1 MFDIDREHPE
11 YKLRKQIW
19 RQYRDLYAGGDQ
31 FRLHA
36 QHYLVR
42 RQREPGDV
50 YAERLIRVF
59 YENYIG
65 SIVDWYAST
74 VVRREPVLTFE
85 GKNEPAKQFFGEL
98 VEDADRKGT
107 RLSDLC
113 RRQLIET
120 IIAGSSFLLVDFPRA
135 SPGAAGSRGEE
146 DAAGA
151 SRAYLV
157 DYRAEDVINWSLDDQ
172 GNYEWV
178 VIRTKS
184 VKKDRVEDAD
194 WRTEVRWAYYDK
206 TNYRI
211 YKQDTGESIGNP
223 RPDGR
228 GLTRAT
234 NDPRPDGRGLT
245 EGSIGKPQADA
256 WGWKGTD
263 GAESGAVKLVDQGT
277 HGLAKLGRV
286 PLFPLRIPEG
296 LWMLNRAGLLQ
307 LEHFNKSNALAWALT
322 MGLFAM
328 PVVYSDREWSQMV
341 GESYYIQLGPGDKFG
356 WTEPEGKVYQIAA
369 DNLKSLQEEIYRV
382 CYLAQAGGSLDK
394 SQSGISKQ
402 LDFSITQEVL
412 STYADAVKDQI
423 RRVLK
428 AIEAA
433 REDRLAI
440 SVTGMDEF
448 DIADFSTE
456 LSDAQQ
462 LLALGVESPTLKK
475 EIFKKLSLKFLSDS
489 RQDVKDRIVGE
500 IDGRS

>member
-11 YKLRKQIW
+11 YKLRKQVW
-19 RQYRDLYAGGDQ
+19 RQYRDLYAGGEHL
-31 FRLHA
+31 RLNA

-50 YAERLIRVF
+50 YAERLSRMF

-65 SIVDWYAST
+65 SIVDWYAAT
-74 VVRREPVLTFE
+74 VFRREPVLTFE
-85 GKNEPAKQFFGEL
+85 GKKDAAKQFFSTL
-98 VEDADRKGT
+98 VDDADRKGT
-107 RLSDLC
+107 GLTDFW
-113 RRQLIET
+113 RRQLVEAMV
-120 IIAGSSFLLVDFPRA
+120 AGTSYILVDFPR
-135 SPGAAGSRGEE
+135 PDRKAGSRAEE
-146 DAAGA
+146 DAVGA

-157 DYRAEDVINWSLDDQ
+157 DYAAEDVINWSLDDQ
-172 GNYEWV
+172 GNFDWV

-184 VKKDRVEDAD
+184 VKKDRVEDED
-194 WRTEVRWAYYDK
+194 WRTEIRWAYYDK
-206 TNYRI
+206 TSFRI
-211 YKQDTGESIGNP
+211 YKQT
-223 RPDGR
+223 
-228 GLTRAT
+228 
-234 NDPRPDGRGLT
+234 
-245 EGSIGKPQADA
+245 
-256 WGWKGTD
+256 
-263 GAESGAVKLVDQGT
+263 ESGGETNAVEMTDEGA

-328 PVVYSDREWSQMV
+328 PVVYSEREWSQMV

-369 DNLKSLQEEIYRV
+369 DNLQSLQEEMYRV
-382 CYLAQAGGSLDK
+382 CYLAQAGGSLDRG
-394 SQSGISKQ
+394 STQSAVSKQ

-412 STYADAVKDQI
+412 GAYSDAVKDQM

-433 REDRLAI
+433 REDGLAI

-462 LLALGVESPTLKK
+462 LLALGVDSPTLKK
-475 EIFKKLSLKFLSDS
+475 EIFKKLSLKYLSDS
-489 RQDVKDRIVGE
+489 RQDVKARIVEE
-500 IDGRS
+500 IDGRE